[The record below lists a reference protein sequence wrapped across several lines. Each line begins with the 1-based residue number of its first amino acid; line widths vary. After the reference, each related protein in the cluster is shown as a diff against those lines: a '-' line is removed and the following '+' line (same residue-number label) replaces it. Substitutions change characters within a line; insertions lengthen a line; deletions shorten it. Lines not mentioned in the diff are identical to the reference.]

1 MCATEHSIFDR
12 FCFEICAEGPLSN
25 YYDVIGV
32 VGMEYSSFAI
42 AACQVLGPARVPV
55 ISYYATSDDLSDK
68 TKFPYFLRV
77 VPPDRWLYACL
88 PLFCCLRL
96 SG

>member
-1 MCATEHSIFDR
+1 MQFQRSSSLR
-12 FCFEICAEGPLSN
+12 CFLFENCSAGTSSSY

-32 VGMEYSSFAI
+32 VGLEYSSLAI
-42 AACQVLGPARVPV
+42 ATCQLLGPARVPV

-77 VPPDRWLYACL
+77 IPPNR
-88 PLFCCLRL
+88 
-96 SG
+96 